1 MHWSRMLGITLIV
14 VGAVL
19 LYLGWEAS
27 QTLGEEVRRELLG
40 RFSEGTTRYFV
51 WGGGAAVMGLLLT
64 VFGIKRR

>member
-1 MHWSRMLGITLIV
+1 MHWSRILGITFIV

-40 RFSEGTTRYFV
+40 RFSEETTRYFV
-51 WGGGAAVMGLLLT
+51 WGGGAAVMGLLLA
-64 VFGIKRR
+64 VFGVKRR